1 MSMTEETKTTK
12 LESAGDSSD
21 VDNGNCSSSGSGGDT
36 KKTCVDCGTSRTPL
50 WRGGPAGPKSL
61 CNACGIK
68 SRKKRQAAL
77 GIRQD
82 DIKIKS
88 KSNNNLGLE
97 SRNVKTGKGEPVN
110 VKIAKCEPG
119 NVKIAK
125 GEPGNVKNKIKRD
138 PENSSSSNNNKKNV
152 KRVGRFL
159 DFGFKVPAMKRSAV
173 EKKRLWRKLG
183 EEERAAVLLMAL
195 SCG

>member
-1 MSMTEETKTTK
+1 MSMTEESKTTK

-21 VDNGNCSSSGSGGDT
+21 VENGNCSSSGSGGDT
-36 KKTCVDCGTSRTPL
+36 KKTCVDCGTSKTPL

-77 GIRQD
+77 GIKQED
-82 DIKIKS
+82 NNKIKKS
-88 KSNNNLGLE
+88 KSNDSLALDNQT
-97 SRNVKTGKGEPVN
+97 VKKGKTDS
-110 VKIAKCEPG
+110 G
-119 NVKIAK
+119 NVKK
-125 GEPGNVKNKIKRD
+125 TIKTETED
-138 PENSSSSNNNKKNV
+138 CNEKKSV
-152 KRVGRFL
+152 KRGSRFL
-159 DFGFKVPAMKRSAV
+159 DLGFKVPVMKRSVV
-173 EKKRLWRKLG
+173 EKKRVWMKLG

>member
-21 VDNGNCSSSGSGGDT
+21 VENGNCSSSGSGGDT
-36 KKTCVDCGTSRTPL
+36 KKTCVDCGTNKTPL

-77 GIRQD
+77 GIKQED
-82 DIKIKS
+82 H
-88 KSNNNLGLE
+88 
-97 SRNVKTGKGEPVN
+97 
-110 VKIAKCEPG
+110 
-119 NVKIAK
+119 
-125 GEPGNVKNKIKRD
+125 NKIK
-138 PENSSSSNNNKKNV
+138 NNKSNDSLALNNQTVKNAIKTETEDCNNKKSV
-152 KRVGRFL
+152 KKCSRFL
-159 DFGFKVPAMKRSAV
+159 DLGFKVPVMKRSVV

>member
-1 MSMTEETKTTK
+1 MSMTEETKTTTTK

-21 VDNGNCSSSGSGGDT
+21 VESGNCSSSGSGGDT
-36 KKTCVDCGTSRTPL
+36 KKTCVDCGTNKTPL

-82 DIKIKS
+82 DNKIKN
-88 KSNNNLGLE
+88 KSNNTLSIDNQT
-97 SRNVKTGKGEPVN
+97 VKNGKGE
-110 VKIAKCEPG
+110 A
-119 NVKIAK
+119 
-125 GEPGNVKNKIKRD
+125 GNVKNRMKTID
-138 PENSSSSNNNKKNV
+138 ADNCSSRVNKKSLE
-152 KRVGRFL
+152 RASRFL
-159 DFGFKVPAMKRSAV
+159 DLGFKVPAMKRSVV
-173 EKKRLWRKLG
+173 EKKRLWMKLG
-183 EEERAAVLLMAL
+183 EEERAAVLLMTL

>member
-77 GIRQD
+77 GIKQD
-82 DIKIKS
+82 DNKLKN
-88 KSNNNLGLE
+88 KSNNNLNFE
-97 SRNVKTGKGEPVN
+97 NRT
-110 VKIAKCEPG
+110 
-119 NVKIAK
+119 VKIAK
-125 GEPGNVKNKIKRD
+125 GEQGNVKNKIKTD
-138 PENSSSSNNNKKNV
+138 PENFSSSNNNKKNV

>member
-12 LESAGDSSD
+12 LETAGDSSD
-21 VDNGNCSSSGSGGDT
+21 VESGNCSSSGSGGDT
-36 KKTCVDCGTSRTPL
+36 KKTCVDCGTNKTPL

-82 DIKIKS
+82 DNKIKN
-88 KSNNNLGLE
+88 KSNNNSLALDHQTIKN
-97 SRNVKTGKGEPVN
+97 RKGES
-110 VKIAKCEPG
+110 
-119 NVKIAK
+119 
-125 GEPGNVKNKIKRD
+125 GNVKNKIKTTDGEKNVISRV
-138 PENSSSSNNNKKNV
+138 NKK
-152 KRVGRFL
+152 RVERASRFL
-159 DFGFKVPAMKRSAV
+159 DLGFKVPAMKRSVV

-183 EEERAAVLLMAL
+183 EEERAAVLLMTL

>member
-1 MSMTEETKTTK
+1 MSTTEETKATK

-77 GIRQD
+77 GPRQEEK
-82 DIKIKS
+82 KIKN
-88 KSNNNLGLE
+88 KTNNDLALE
-97 SRNVKTGKGEPVN
+97 S
-110 VKIAKCEPG
+110 VKIGREDP
-119 NVKIAK
+119 
-125 GEPGNVKNKIKRD
+125 ENVKNRIKTTD
-138 PENSSSSNNNKKNV
+138 PEEDDKNSSGNKKDV
-152 KRVGRFL
+152 KRVSRFL
-159 DFGFKVPAMKRSAV
+159 DFGFKVPAMKRSSV
-173 EKKRLWRKLG
+173 EKKRLWKKLG
-183 EEERAAVLLMAL
+183 EEERAAVLLMTL

>member
-1 MSMTEETKTTK
+1 MSMTEETKATK
-12 LESAGDSSD
+12 LESAGESSD

-77 GIRQD
+77 GTRQED
-82 DIKIKS
+82 NKIKN
-88 KSNNNLGLE
+88 KSNNNLGLDKP
-97 SRNVKTGKGEPVN
+97 S
-110 VKIAKCEPG
+110 VKIGREDP
-119 NVKIAK
+119 
-125 GEPGNVKNKIKRD
+125 ENVKNRIKTTD
-138 PENSSSSNNNKKNV
+138 PEDDNNSSGNKKNV
-152 KRVGRFL
+152 KRVSRFL

-183 EEERAAVLLMAL
+183 EEERAAVLLMTL

>member
-1 MSMTEETKTTK
+1 MSMTEETKTK

-77 GIRQD
+77 GIRQED
-82 DIKIKS
+82 NRIKNKT
-88 KSNNNLGLE
+88 SNNLNLE
-97 SRNVKTGKGEPVN
+97 NRNVKIG
-110 VKIAKCEPG
+110 
-119 NVKIAK
+119 K
-125 GEPGNVKNKIKRD
+125 GEPGNVKARIIKTD
-138 PENSSSSNNNKKNV
+138 AENYSSSNNTNNNNSNSSKKNV
-152 KRVGRFL
+152 KRVSRFL

>member
-1 MSMTEETKTTK
+1 MSMTEESKTK

-21 VDNGNCSSSGSGGDT
+21 VESGNCSSSGSGGDT
-36 KKTCVDCGTSRTPL
+36 KKTCVDCGTNKTPL

-82 DIKIKS
+82 DNKIKN
-88 KSNNNLGLE
+88 KSNNSLAVDHQTIKN
-97 SRNVKTGKGEPVN
+97 RKGE
-110 VKIAKCEPG
+110 A
-119 NVKIAK
+119 
-125 GEPGNVKNKIKRD
+125 GNVKNKIKTTD
-138 PENSSSSNNNKKNV
+138 SENFISRVNRKKSV
-152 KRVGRFL
+152 ERASRFL
-159 DFGFKVPAMKRSAV
+159 DLDFKVPVMKRSVV

-183 EEERAAVLLMAL
+183 EEERAAVLLMTL

>member
-1 MSMTEETKTTK
+1 MSMTEETKTK

-77 GIRQD
+77 GIRQED
-82 DIKIKS
+82 SKIKN
-88 KSNNNLGLE
+88 KSNNNLTLDD
-97 SRNVKTGKGEPVN
+97 RNVK
-110 VKIAKCEPG
+110 IR
-119 NVKIAK
+119 K
-125 GEPGNVKNKIKRD
+125 GEPGNVKNKIIKTD
-138 PENSSSSNNNKKNV
+138 NENYSSSNNKKNV

-159 DFGFKVPAMKRSAV
+159 DLGFKVPVMKRSSV

>member
-1 MSMTEETKTTK
+1 MSEETKTK
-12 LESAGDSSD
+12 LESAGDLSD

-77 GIRQD
+77 GIRQED
-82 DIKIKS
+82 NKIKNKTS
-88 KSNNNLGLE
+88 SNNLNLE
-97 SRNVKTGKGEPVN
+97 NRNVKIGKAE
-110 VKIAKCEPG
+110 A
-119 NVKIAK
+119 
-125 GEPGNVKNKIKRD
+125 GNVKNRIIKTD
-138 PENSSSSNNNKKNV
+138 SESYSNTNNNNSKKNV
-152 KRVGRFL
+152 KRVSRFL
-159 DFGFKVPAMKRSAV
+159 DLGFKVPAMKRSAV

-183 EEERAAVLLMAL
+183 EEERAAVLLMTL

>member
-77 GIRQD
+77 GIRQED
-82 DIKIKS
+82 NKMKN
-88 KSNNNLGLE
+88 KCNNNLNLE
-97 SRNVKTGKGEPVN
+97 NRT
-110 VKIAKCEPG
+110 VKIG
-119 NVKIAK
+119 K
-125 GEPGNVKNKIKRD
+125 GEPGNVKNKIKTD
-138 PENSSSSNNNKKNV
+138 PENFSSSNNNKKNV

-183 EEERAAVLLMAL
+183 EEERAAILLMAL

>member
-1 MSMTEETKTTK
+1 
-12 LESAGDSSD
+12 LQ
-21 VDNGNCSSSGSGGDT
+21 
-36 KKTCVDCGTSRTPL
+36 
-50 WRGGPAGPKSL
+50 SL

-119 NVKIAK
+119 IVKIAK